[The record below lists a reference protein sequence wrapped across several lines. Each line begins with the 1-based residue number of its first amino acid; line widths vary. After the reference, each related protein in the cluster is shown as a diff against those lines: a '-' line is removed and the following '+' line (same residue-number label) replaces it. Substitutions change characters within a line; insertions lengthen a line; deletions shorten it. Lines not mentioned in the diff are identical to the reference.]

1 MGSYLDLW
9 KTLTFVAPG
18 SDFSTDPA
26 VTDSLLAI
34 GVEQPLDPRVIPL
47 QRVVGTITTAVMSF
61 VALVSL
67 VIMLVAS
74 PLPSWTTMPLLA
86 LWAIAT
92 GALVWWTQRWPPIAY
107 RHATY
112 TVFHDGL
119 EITRGVWWRTVIN
132 VPRSRVQHIDVSQ
145 GPLERQY
152 QLGTLVVYTA
162 GTDHAQVNLH
172 GLAHGTA
179 LAIRDHLLPREG
191 DDAV

>member
-1 MGSYLDLW
+1 ME
-9 KTLTFVAPG
+9 
-18 SDFSTDPA
+18 A
-26 VTDSLLAI
+26 VTDTLLAI
-34 GVEQPLDPRVIPL
+34 GVARVLDPRVIPL
-47 QRVVGTITTAVMSF
+47 QRVVGAIATAMVSF
-61 VALVSL
+61 GAVIALVIAVL
-67 VIMLVAS
+67 AS
-74 PLPSWTTMPLLA
+74 PLPGWAVLPLLA
-86 LWAIAT
+86 FWVAAT
-92 GALVWWTQRWPPIAY
+92 GVLAWWAYRWPAVAY
-107 RHATY
+107 RHAAY
-112 TVFHDGL
+112 TVFNDGL

-172 GLAHGTA
+172 GLAHDTA

>member
-1 MGSYLDLW
+1 MTGQ
-9 KTLTFVAPG
+9 VP
-18 SDFSTDPA
+18 
-26 VTDSLLAI
+26 I
-34 GVEQPLDPRVIPL
+34 GVEQALNPSVIPL
-47 QRVVGTITTAVMSF
+47 QRVVGAITTAVMSF

-67 VIMLVAS
+67 VITLIAS
-74 PLPSWTTMPLLA
+74 PLPGWTTVPLLA
-86 LWAIAT
+86 LWAAAT
-92 GALVWWTQRWPPIAY
+92 AGLAWWSYRWPAIAY
-107 RHATY
+107 RHAAY
-112 TVFHDGL
+112 TVFDDGL
-119 EITRGVWWRTVIN
+119 EIKLGVWWRAVIN

-172 GLAHGTA
+172 GLTHGTA

>member
-1 MGSYLDLW
+1 
-9 KTLTFVAPG
+9 
-18 SDFSTDPA
+18 

-34 GVEQPLDPRVIPL
+34 GVERALNPRVIPL
-47 QRVVGTITTAVMSF
+47 QRLVGAIATAVVSF
-61 VALVSL
+61 VTLISL
-67 VIMLVAS
+67 VVTLITS
-74 PLPSWTTMPLLA
+74 PLAGWTTIPLLA
-86 LWAIAT
+86 LWAAGT
-92 GALVWWTQRWPPIAY
+92 AALAWWAYRWPEVAY
-107 RHATY
+107 RHAAY
-112 TVFHDGL
+112 TVFNDGL
-119 EITRGVWWRTVIN
+119 EIRRGVWWRAVIN

-179 LAIRDHLLPREG
+179 LVIRDHLLPREG